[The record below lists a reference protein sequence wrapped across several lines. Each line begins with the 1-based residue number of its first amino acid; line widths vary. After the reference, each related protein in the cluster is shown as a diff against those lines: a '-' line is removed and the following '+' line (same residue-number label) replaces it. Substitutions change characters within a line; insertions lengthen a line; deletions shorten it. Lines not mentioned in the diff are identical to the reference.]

1 MNDKIRVCL
10 IGCGRAGLIHAKSY
24 AGPVDGAELIAVCDA
39 DENNVEAAQR
49 IANVRYFYTD
59 YREALKNNE
68 IDAVVVATPTRFHRD
83 IVCAAANAGKHIF
96 CEKPMASAP
105 EECDEMIEAC
115 RKNGVKLQI
124 GFMRK

>member
-1 MNDKIRVCL
+1 MRDTIRVCL

-24 AGPVDGAELIAVCDA
+24 AGSVNGAQLIAVCDA
-39 DENNVEAAQR
+39 DEKNVEAAQK
-49 IANVRYFYTD
+49 IINTRYAYTD
-59 YREALKNNE
+59 YREALKNDE
-68 IDAVVVATPTRFHRD
+68 VDAVVVATPTRFHRD

-115 RKNGVKLQI
+115 RD
-124 GFMRK
+124 RKSVV